1 MSGQLCALGH
11 FAPGARAL
19 AASLEYCREENNL
32 FLLPRMKPRFLG
44 HTAHRLNWE
53 GFGRK
58 MHGLN
63 LGTTLAFVGMV
74 GNDEEV
80 RVAGDS

>member
-1 MSGQLCALGH
+1 MSGQLCALSH
-11 FAPGARAL
+11 FVPGARAL
-19 AASLEYCREENNL
+19 VASLEYCTEENNL
-32 FLLPRMKPRFLG
+32 FLLLGMKPRFLG

-58 MHGLN
+58 MHDLN

-74 GNDEEV
+74 GNHEEV